1 MRAALMGIITMHAL
15 CGGTP
20 TPALPR
26 KREREKS
33 APLGHWPTTPAILR
47 PHSRPLP
54 TQMVYGTFNSRPYSR
69 RSTARTGLKRS
80 GRAMLERSIADE
92 VEAAIQAGSTEKH
105 LDTLRQVTDLFLV
118 SADGYSGEQIELF
131 GDVLERLIRT
141 IELRALADVSARVAL
156 AEMSTQLASLKQA
169 PPAVVRR
176 LAQNDEISIARPVL
190 TESARLSAD
199 DLIELAQTKGELHLL
214 AISGRWWLTEIVTD
228 ALLKRHYPSVSR
240 RLVTNPGA
248 RMSASGYAIVLK
260 QAESDPELAVET
272 GIRVDLPAEQRQQL
286 LRGATEAVRARLLSR
301 APPHLF
307 EDIRS
312 AIALAAAGTNRE
324 MSRARDFAAAR
335 RFVAA
340 LAKHG
345 KLNELALLTFA
356 KERKYAETVAALA
369 ELSSSS
375 IEVIRPVMQSLRDDG
390 VLVPCRAAGLSWDTV
405 AAVLDSRFAS
415 GSVGRHELAKAK
427 EQYSK
432 LSLDSARRLLKF
444 WQARAVG
451 PPRLN

>member
-1 MRAALMGIITMHAL
+1 
-15 CGGTP
+15 
-20 TPALPR
+20 
-26 KREREKS
+26 
-33 APLGHWPTTPAILR
+33 
-47 PHSRPLP
+47 
-54 TQMVYGTFNSRPYSR
+54 
-69 RSTARTGLKRS
+69 
-80 GRAMLERSIADE
+80 MLERSIADE
-92 VEAAIQAGSTEKH
+92 VEAAIKAGSTEKH
-105 LDTLRQVTDLFLV
+105 LDTLKQVTDLFLV

-141 IELRALADVSARVAL
+141 IELRALADVSARIAL
-156 AEMSTQLASLKQA
+156 AEMSTQLASIKQA

-199 DLIELAQTKGELHLL
+199 DLIELAQTKGEQHLL

-286 LRGATEAVRARLLSR
+286 LRSATEAVRARLLSR

-307 EDIRS
+307 EDIRN

-324 MSRARDFAAAR
+324 MSRTRDFTAAR

-340 LAKHG
+340 LSKHG
-345 KLNELALLTFA
+345 KLNEPALLTFA

-369 ELSSSS
+369 ELSGSS

-390 VLVPCRAAGLSWDTV
+390 VLIPCRVAGLNWDTV

-427 EQYSK
+427 EQYGK
-432 LSLDSARRLLKF
+432 LSVESARRLLKF
-444 WQARAVG
+444 WQVRAVDG
-451 PPRLN
+451 PPKVN